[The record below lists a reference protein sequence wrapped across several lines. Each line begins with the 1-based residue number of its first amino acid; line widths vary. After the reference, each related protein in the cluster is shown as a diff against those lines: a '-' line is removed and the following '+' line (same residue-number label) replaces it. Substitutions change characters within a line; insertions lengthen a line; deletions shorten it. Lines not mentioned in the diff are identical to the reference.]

1 MKKEEK
7 IDNYWDS
14 LSKHPGRTIFI
25 TLIFAEVFKVAIECI
40 FGSEKDN

>member
-1 MKKEEK
+1 MKEEKK

-25 TLIFAEVFKVAIECI
+25 TLIFIEFFKVILEDI
-40 FGSEKDN
+40 FGIEKDN